1 MPVIQIGASLTR
13 GGPLRWPS
21 FFLGLGGLLLGG
33 YAATVQAYS
42 GVADVTLSWGETANP
57 ITWSWRFQNALTVVS
72 NETLFQALQGSNQVS
87 YLNSDFASP
96 VGCSSA
102 VLALDGSATG
112 ITARKYGCRYL
123 TVAGEPRFVLLPS
136 PPTDVGPAGAQA
148 TGTLFFTDTT
158 LTGVLAVG
166 GTTDEPTGGDALS
179 VGDGANGFNVRTED
193 RSPFGGAWYGVST
206 GATLTVDLTG
216 DFSAAGWEIT
226 GGTVRLSDPAFRC
239 QQGGIGGA
247 APFFILCDPG
257 STLPGT
263 YSSDGSHLSFGIDAD
278 GGAGAGTLMREIEIW
293 DGTGTSIVATLSGV
307 LASLTVG
314 PAGTLSTTS
323 GEYRSGRVDGNG
335 CTSKIRWTGDRI
347 SCGILTVGPLQ
358 ITGTATPVD
367 TEPDPF
373 TFSAV
378 INVALGTLVTSNAI
392 TISGIAAPARTTV
405 SGGQYSVGCTGT
417 FTSAASNVSDGATIC
432 VRHTSAATPE
442 TNTVTTLN
450 VGGITGTFTSTT
462 EPADIAQEPFTFVDQ
477 TNVALSTLVTSSV
490 ITITGI
496 NGAAAV
502 SVTGGEYSVGCNGT
516 FTAAAGSVT
525 PGQSL
530 CVRHTSAALSLS
542 SISTTLTVG
551 GVSDTFT
558 STTIADTVPDG
569 FTFVDQADVT
579 PASLIVS
586 APVAISG
593 LTAAAT
599 VVVVNGQY
607 SINCTGPFTAVSG
620 SVSDGQTICVRHTSA
635 AANSATVNT
644 TLTVGSVADTFTST
658 TVAAVPPDTTP
669 DPFAFQD
676 QTGVGLAVTVTSA
689 AVSIT
694 GLTGAA
700 SVTVSGGT
708 YSVGCTATYVSTPG
722 SVANNQTVCVRH
734 TSAAANSVPVS
745 TTLTVGG
752 VADTFTS
759 TTVAAVPPDTTP
771 DPFVFPAQSGVP
783 LSTTVTSAPV
793 IITGINGAAAV
804 SVTGGEYSVGC
815 NDPYTAA
822 AGSVTNNQ
830 TLCVRHTSAAANSN
844 QTITTLTVGGTSAT
858 FTSSTAAA
866 AVGGG
871 GGGGGGAVNP
881 FMLAVLLLLPAWRRR
896 LAAMH

>member
-33 YAATVQAYS
+33 YAAPVQAYS
-42 GVADVTLSWGETANP
+42 GVADVSFSWGETANP
-57 ITWSWRFQNALTVVS
+57 ITWSWRFQNALSVVS
-72 NETLFQALQGSNQVS
+72 NETLFQALPGSNQVS
-87 YLNSDFASP
+87 YFNSDFASAG
-96 VGCSSA
+96 GCTSA
-102 VLALDGSATG
+102 VLAVDGSATG

-123 TVAGEPRFVLLPS
+123 QGAGGPGFLLQPS

-158 LTGVLAVG
+158 LTGVLAVS
-166 GTTDEPTGGDALS
+166 GTTDEPTGGDSTS
-179 VGDGANGFNVRTED
+179 VGDGANGFNLRTED
-193 RSPFGGAWYGVST
+193 RSVFGGAWYGVST
-206 GATLTVDLTG
+206 GATLAVDLTG

-226 GGTVRLSDPAFRC
+226 GGTVRLTDPGFQC

-257 STLPGT
+257 STLPGS

-278 GGAGAGTLMREIEIW
+278 GAGAGTLMRQIEIW
-293 DGTGTSIVATLSGV
+293 DGTGASILATLSGV

-314 PAGTLSTTS
+314 PAGTLATTS
-323 GEYRSGRVDGNG
+323 GEYRSGRGDGDL

-347 SCGILTVGPLQ
+347 SCGTLTVGPLQ

-373 TFSAV
+373 TFNAV
-378 INVALGTLVTSNAI
+378 TNVALNALVTSNVI
-392 TISGIAAPARTTV
+392 TILGIAAPARTTV
-405 SGGQYSVGCTGT
+405 AGGQYSVGCTGT
-417 FTSAASNVSDGATIC
+417 FSSAASNVPDGSVVC
-432 VRHTSAATPE
+432 VRHSSAATPA

-477 TNVALSTLVTSSV
+477 TNVALSTLVTSNV

-496 NGAAAV
+496 NGAAPV

-516 FTAAAGSVT
+516 FTAAAGSVN

-558 STTIADTVPDG
+558 STTIADTVPDA
-569 FTFVDQADVT
+569 FIFADQADVT
-579 PASLIVS
+579 TASLIVS
-586 APVAISG
+586 SPVLITG
-593 LTAAAT
+593 LTADAT

-635 AANSATVNT
+635 AANSA
-644 TLTVGSVADTFTST
+644 S
-658 TVAAVPPDTTP
+658 
-669 DPFAFQD
+669 
-676 QTGVGLAVTVTSA
+676 
-689 AVSIT
+689 
-694 GLTGAA
+694 
-700 SVTVSGGT
+700 
-708 YSVGCTATYVSTPG
+708 
-722 SVANNQTVCVRH
+722 
-734 TSAAANSVPVS
+734 VS

-771 DPFVFPAQSGVP
+771 DAFPFQDQTGVP

-793 IITGINGAAAV
+793 TITGIDAPATVTVAGGSYSPGCTGIFV
-804 SVTGGEYSVGC
+804 ST
-815 NDPYTAA
+815 T
-822 AGSVTNNQ
+822 GSVSNNQ
-830 TLCVRHTSAAANSN
+830 TLCVRHTSAAANTT
-844 QTITTLTVGGTSAT
+844 QTTTTLTVGGTSAT
-858 FTSSTAAA
+858 FTSTTAAA
-866 AVGGG
+866 AVGG

-881 FMLAVLLLLPAWRRR
+881 FMLGVLMLLPAWRRR
-896 LAAMH
+896 MVAMR